1 MERETLIHLV
11 TAVQSGDG
19 DALDKLLS
27 AFYKDVF
34 YFALKT
40 VKDEELAADIT
51 QETFA
56 TVITTIEDL
65 KEPAAFV
72 KWMKQITYH
81 HCTHYFSKKKE
92 ILVDEDEEGNTVFDV
107 VAEDRTEFIPD
118 EALDQQDFR
127 KTILSILDELPDEQR
142 AAVLMYYYDELSVKQ
157 IAEIQGVSEGTVKS
171 RLNYARKAVK
181 NSVETYEKK
190 HNIRLHTFAFLPFM
204 FWLFKKDAEESV
216 SAADAAAPA
225 VAEGVSAATGTQ
237 LSLGGAVTGSAG
249 AVTAAA
255 TISGT
260 GLLGKL
266 ASIPLVVKILAGV
279 VAAIVALGGLG
290 ILLHNGDSADQPTAT
305 NQPSSTNS
313 EDSTPSVFIVPEGCT
328 YITKEAEYSAGQT
341 VPRAAAEGDVLAT
354 LVYTYTCDEDPYG
367 QIGWKVN
374 TNNKELVEYP
384 ELLSEINGLNLISM
398 AGAFMNCAAME
409 KAPTIPEC
417 VTSLVQAFW
426 GCESLQKM
434 PQIPYGVT
442 NLQATFVEC
451 SNLTSVTEIPLT
463 VTNMLMTFAGCASLT
478 EAPSIP
484 DSVINLDGT
493 FRNCTNLI
501 TVPYIGSSVQD
512 MEEAFLNCTS
522 LTTVPTIPY
531 SVENLRYT
539 FYGCSSLA
547 GTITIDANL
556 AQYIRCT
563 DCWDCT
569 VNEGENPG
577 SWCSQCS
584 ECTAYYQCFA
594 STQAPIKLAGSCA
607 MLEELVSTATNENVN
622 IG

>member
-11 TAVQSGDG
+11 TAAQSGDG

-92 ILVDEDEEGNTVFDV
+92 VLVDEDEEGNTVFDV
-107 VAEDRTEFIPD
+107 VAEGRTEFIPD

-127 KTILSILDELPDEQR
+127 KTILSILDELPEEQR
-142 AAVLMYYYDELSVKQ
+142 AAVLMYYYDELSIKQ

-204 FWLFKKDAEESV
+204 FWLFKKDAEESA
-216 SAADAAAPA
+216 SAANAAAPA
-225 VAEGVSAATGTQ
+225 VAEGVSAATGMQ
-237 LSLGGAVTGSAG
+237 LSLGGTVAGSTGAI
-249 AVTAAA
+249 TAAA

-266 ASIPLVVKILAGV
+266 ASTPLVVKILAS
-279 VAAIVALGGLG
+279 VAAAAVMLGGLS

-313 EDSTPSVFIVPEGCT
+313 EDSTLSVFIVPEGCT

-341 VPRAAAEGDVLAT
+341 VPRAATEGDVLET

-374 TNNKELVEYP
+374 TKNKELAEYP

-398 AGAFMNCAAME
+398 AGAFTNCAAME

-417 VTSLVQAFW
+417 VTSLIQSFW
-426 GCESLQKM
+426 GCESLQAM

-442 NLQATFVEC
+442 NLQATFTGC
-451 SNLTSVTEIPLT
+451 TNLSRVSEIPST
-463 VTNMLMTFAGCASLT
+463 VTNDHSKPLSVPIVPEYKKAGILGKEPRALRAVNVCQ
-478 EAPSIP
+478 I
-484 DSVINLDGT
+484 DG
-493 FRNCTNLI
+493 
-501 TVPYIGSSVQD
+501 
-512 MEEAFLNCTS
+512 
-522 LTTVPTIPY
+522 
-531 SVENLRYT
+531 
-539 FYGCSSLA
+539 
-547 GTITIDANL
+547 
-556 AQYIRCT
+556 
-563 DCWDCT
+563 
-569 VNEGENPG
+569 
-577 SWCSQCS
+577 
-584 ECTAYYQCFA
+584 
-594 STQAPIKLAGSCA
+594 
-607 MLEELVSTATNENVN
+607 
-622 IG
+622 